1 MPAAVAAPPKILWH
15 DGDQSG
21 YQLVEVRASDRTG
34 LLAVLTAV
42 FERAGVDIAWAKI
55 TTLGSSVIDVFA
67 ISAPDAAAGRETL
80 ERNLYAAL
88 PAPPPA
94 PEPAGDSAGVD
105 GLSR

>member
-1 MPAAVAAPPKILWH
+1 VPAAVAAPPKILWH

-67 ISAPDAAAGRETL
+67 ISTPDAEVGREAL

-88 PAPPPA
+88 PAPPPS
-94 PEPAGDSAGVD
+94 PEPAGDPA
-105 GLSR
+105 